1 MEQLDVIEP
10 VDEPTEWC
18 SPIVVVP
25 KADGRVRICVDLT
38 RLNQAVRREVYQMP
52 TVEETLGSLTEG
64 SVFSK
69 LDANSGFHQ
78 IVLNPES
85 AKLTTFITPF
95 GRYMFKRLPFG
106 ISSAPE
112 HFQKRMDKELSGIE
126 GVKCRMDDILIIGK
140 DQAEHDKRL
149 KQVLD
154 RLVERK
160 LTLNLEK
167 CLFSQSRLQYLGQII
182 DSDGIR
188 KDPSKIKAITD
199 MAEPQNI
206 ADLRRFLGL
215 VNHLMKFCPN
225 LAETT
230 KPLRDLLKK
239 ENAWVWGTAQQ
250 EAFRQ
255 LKVDMASDQV
265 LALYDPEKETVV
277 SSDASSFGLGAV
289 LVQKQPSGE
298 MRPVAYASRSMT
310 ETERRYA
317 QIEKEALAITW
328 ALEHWAEFL
337 IGMRFKVET
346 DHKPLIPLFSTKLI
360 DELPVRIQR
369 FRMRLMRFDFAI
381 AHVPGKL
388 LYTADS
394 LSRSPQEGKTQE
406 PKSWDDLHDEV
417 ECYVNAVLVTLP
429 ASDQRLD
436 EIRSELKS
444 DDTLKTV
451 MQYVQN
457 GWPKEKRRVH
467 GPIAKYWSKRGN
479 ISLHDGLLLRGRRI
493 IIPPRLRADLLRR
506 LHDGH
511 QGITKT
517 RANAASSVWW
527 PGISQDITRVVQN
540 CAMCEKYRR
549 ERIEPMKGTEF
560 PERPWSRVGVDFFQH
575 KDKHYLLAVDYFSRD
590 VEISQVSKNVNSAQT
605 ILQLKKIF
613 SRHGIPDILF
623 SDNGPQF
630 DSHEFTNFSTDW
642 QFQHITSSPR
652 YPQSNGEVERAVQT
666 MKAVLNKS
674 NDEYLALLNCRDTP
688 LHHGYS
694 PAQLSMGRKLRTRVP
709 CHPEELKPETPDRDH
724 IRRKEKEYRAKMKFD
739 YDHRHKV
746 VEGKELSPGD
756 RIWIPDLKEEG
767 TVIKPHES
775 PRSVIIQT
783 QNGQVRRNRR
793 MTRRVLVGSSPVP
806 PQNEDYENHEPI
818 PTRERNPDVSS
829 APGASQEDYVELL
842 VPGDQPA
849 VDKPL
854 QPEPM
859 LTRLRPR
866 GALRRPDRLIEQ
878 C

>member
-69 LDANSGFHQ
+69 LDANSGCHQ

-225 LAETT
+225 LAEKT

-239 ENAWVWGTAQQ
+239 ESAWVWDTAQQ
-250 EAFRQ
+250 EAFQQ

-289 LVQKQPSGE
+289 LMQKQPSGK
-298 MRPVAYASRSMT
+298 MRPVAYASKSMT

-394 LSRSPQEGKTQE
+394 LSRSPQEGKAQE
-406 PKSWDDLHDEV
+406 PKSWNDLHDEV
-417 ECYVNAVLVTLP
+417 ECYVNAVLVTPP

-444 DDTLKTV
+444 DDTLK
-451 MQYVQN
+451 
-457 GWPKEKRRVH
+457 
-467 GPIAKYWSKRGN
+467 
-479 ISLHDGLLLRGRRI
+479 L
-493 IIPPRLRADLLRR
+493 
-506 LHDGH
+506 
-511 QGITKT
+511 
-517 RANAASSVWW
+517 
-527 PGISQDITRVVQN
+527 
-540 CAMCEKYRR
+540 
-549 ERIEPMKGTEF
+549 
-560 PERPWSRVGVDFFQH
+560 
-575 KDKHYLLAVDYFSRD
+575 
-590 VEISQVSKNVNSAQT
+590 
-605 ILQLKKIF
+605 
-613 SRHGIPDILF
+613 
-623 SDNGPQF
+623 
-630 DSHEFTNFSTDW
+630 
-642 QFQHITSSPR
+642 
-652 YPQSNGEVERAVQT
+652 
-666 MKAVLNKS
+666 
-674 NDEYLALLNCRDTP
+674 
-688 LHHGYS
+688 
-694 PAQLSMGRKLRTRVP
+694 
-709 CHPEELKPETPDRDH
+709 
-724 IRRKEKEYRAKMKFD
+724 
-739 YDHRHKV
+739 
-746 VEGKELSPGD
+746 
-756 RIWIPDLKEEG
+756 
-767 TVIKPHES
+767 
-775 PRSVIIQT
+775 
-783 QNGQVRRNRR
+783 
-793 MTRRVLVGSSPVP
+793 
-806 PQNEDYENHEPI
+806 
-818 PTRERNPDVSS
+818 
-829 APGASQEDYVELL
+829 
-842 VPGDQPA
+842 
-849 VDKPL
+849 
-854 QPEPM
+854 
-859 LTRLRPR
+859 
-866 GALRRPDRLIEQ
+866 
-878 C
+878 

>member
-25 KADGRVRICVDLT
+25 KADGRVRIYVDLT
-38 RLNQAVRREVYQMP
+38 RLNQAVRREVYRMP

-64 SVFSK
+64 LVFSK

-112 HFQKRMDKELSGIE
+112 YFQKRMDKELSGIE
-126 GVKCRMDDILIIGK
+126 GVKCRMDDILVIGR
-140 DQAEHDKRL
+140 DQADHDQRL

-167 CLFSQSRLQYLGQII
+167 CLFSQTRLQYLGQII
-182 DSDGIR
+182 DSEGIR
-188 KDPSKIKAITD
+188 KDPSKVKAITD
-199 MAEPQNI
+199 MAEPQDI

-225 LAETT
+225 LAEKT

-239 ENAWVWGTAQQ
+239 ESAWVWGPAQQ
-250 EAFRQ
+250 EAFQQ
-255 LKVDMASDQV
+255 LKADMASEQV
-265 LALYDPEKETVV
+265 LALYDPEKDTMV

-289 LVQKQPSGE
+289 LMQKQPSGE

-388 LYTADS
+388 LYVSDP
-394 LSRSPQEGKTQE
+394 LSRSPQGTTC
-406 PKSWDDLHDEV
+406 KSWDDLHDEV

-436 EIRSELKS
+436 EIRSELKN
-444 DDTLKTV
+444 DDTLKTA
-451 MQYVQN
+451 MHYVQN
-457 GWPKEKRRVH
+457 GWPEEKRKVH
-467 GPIAKYWSKRGN
+467 GPIAKYWSERGN
-479 ISLHDGLLLRGRRI
+479 ISLHNGLLLRGRRI
-493 IIPPRLRADLLRR
+493 IIPPRLRADVLRR

-517 RANAASSVWW
+517 RANAASLVWW
-527 PGISQDITRVVQN
+527 PGISQDITKVVQN

-560 PERPWSRVGVDFFQH
+560 PDRPWSRVGVDFFQH

-590 VEISQVSKNVNSAQT
+590 VEICRVSQNVNSAQT
-605 ILQLKKIF
+605 ILHLKRIF

-623 SDNGPQF
+623 TDNGLQF
-630 DSHEFTNFSTDW
+630 DSHEFTNFSSDW

-666 MKAVLNKS
+666 MKMVLNKS
-674 NDEYLALLNCRDTP
+674 SDEYLALLNYRDTP

-709 CHPEELKPETPDRDH
+709 CHPDELKPETPDYDH
-724 IRRKEKEYRAKMKFD
+724 IRRKEREYRGKMKFN
-739 YDHRHKV
+739 YDQRHRV
-746 VEGKELSPGD
+746 VEGEELSPGD
-756 RIWIPDLKEEG
+756 RVWIPDLKAEG
-767 TVIKPHES
+767 TVIKQHES
-775 PRSVIIQT
+775 PRSDVIQT
-783 QNGQVRRNRR
+783 PNGQVRRNRR
-793 MTRRVLVGSSPVP
+793 MTRRVPEGRPPVS
-806 PQNEDYENHEPI
+806 PQNEGYESHEPT
-818 PTRERNPDVSS
+818 PTREMSPEVPS
-829 APGASQEDYVELL
+829 APRASHEDYGEL
-842 VPGDQPA
+842 PIPEDQPA
-849 VDKPL
+849 VNEPL
-854 QPEPM
+854 QPEPL

-866 GALRRPDRLIEQ
+866 GALRRPERLIEQ

>member
-1 MEQLDVIEP
+1 
-10 VDEPTEWC
+10 
-18 SPIVVVP
+18 
-25 KADGRVRICVDLT
+25 
-38 RLNQAVRREVYQMP
+38 
-52 TVEETLGSLTEG
+52 
-64 SVFSK
+64 
-69 LDANSGFHQ
+69 
-78 IVLNPES
+78 
-85 AKLTTFITPF
+85 
-95 GRYMFKRLPFG
+95 
-106 ISSAPE
+106 
-112 HFQKRMDKELSGIE
+112 MDKELSGIE
-126 GVKCRMDDILIIGK
+126 RVKCRMDDILIIGK

-394 LSRSPQEGKTQE
+394 LSRSPQEGKAQE

-457 GWPKEKRRVH
+457 GWPEEKRRVH
-467 GPIAKYWSKRGN
+467 GPIAKYWSERGN

-493 IIPPRLRADLLRR
+493 IIPPRLRADVLRR

-549 ERIEPMKGTEF
+549 ERIEPIKGTEF

-674 NDEYLALLNCRDTP
+674 NDEYLALLNYRDTP

-694 PAQLSMGRKLRTRVP
+694 PAQLSMCRKLRTRVP

-775 PRSVIIQT
+775 PRSVII
-783 QNGQVRRNRR
+783 
-793 MTRRVLVGSSPVP
+793 
-806 PQNEDYENHEPI
+806 
-818 PTRERNPDVSS
+818 
-829 APGASQEDYVELL
+829 
-842 VPGDQPA
+842 
-849 VDKPL
+849 
-854 QPEPM
+854 
-859 LTRLRPR
+859 
-866 GALRRPDRLIEQ
+866 
-878 C
+878 

>member
-1 MEQLDVIEP
+1 
-10 VDEPTEWC
+10 
-18 SPIVVVP
+18 
-25 KADGRVRICVDLT
+25 
-38 RLNQAVRREVYQMP
+38 
-52 TVEETLGSLTEG
+52 
-64 SVFSK
+64 
-69 LDANSGFHQ
+69 
-78 IVLNPES
+78 
-85 AKLTTFITPF
+85 
-95 GRYMFKRLPFG
+95 
-106 ISSAPE
+106 
-112 HFQKRMDKELSGIE
+112 MDKELSGIE
-126 GVKCRMDDILIIGK
+126 GVKCRMDDILIIGR

-188 KDPSKIKAITD
+188 KDPSKVKAITD

-215 VNHLMKFCPN
+215 VNRLMKFCPN
-225 LAETT
+225 LAEKT
-230 KPLRDLLKK
+230 KPLRDFLKK
-239 ENAWVWGTAQQ
+239 ERAWVWGTAQQ
-250 EAFRQ
+250 EAFQQ
-255 LKVDMASDQV
+255 LKADMASDQV
-265 LALYDPEKETVV
+265 LALYDPEKETMV

-298 MRPVAYASRSMT
+298 MRPVAYANRSMT

-394 LSRSPQEGKTQE
+394 LSRSPQEGKAQE
-406 PKSWDDLHDEV
+406 PKSWNDLHDEV

-436 EIRSELKS
+436 ELKN

-457 GWPKEKRRVH
+457 GWPEEQRRVH
-467 GPIAKYWSKRGN
+467 GPIAKYWSERGN

-493 IIPPRLRADLLRR
+493 IIPPRLRADVLRR

-517 RANAASSVWW
+517 HANAASSVWW
-527 PGISQDITRVVQN
+527 PGISQDITRVVRN

-575 KDKHYLLAVDYFSRD
+575 KDKHYLLAVDYCSRD
-590 VEISQVSKNVNSAQT
+590 IEISQVSKNVNSAQT
-605 ILQLKKIF
+605 ILQLKRILRGSWD
-613 SRHGIPDILF
+613 SRH
-623 SDNGPQF
+623 
-630 DSHEFTNFSTDW
+630 
-642 QFQHITSSPR
+642 
-652 YPQSNGEVERAVQT
+652 
-666 MKAVLNKS
+666 
-674 NDEYLALLNCRDTP
+674 
-688 LHHGYS
+688 
-694 PAQLSMGRKLRTRVP
+694 
-709 CHPEELKPETPDRDH
+709 
-724 IRRKEKEYRAKMKFD
+724 
-739 YDHRHKV
+739 
-746 VEGKELSPGD
+746 
-756 RIWIPDLKEEG
+756 
-767 TVIKPHES
+767 
-775 PRSVIIQT
+775 
-783 QNGQVRRNRR
+783 
-793 MTRRVLVGSSPVP
+793 
-806 PQNEDYENHEPI
+806 
-818 PTRERNPDVSS
+818 
-829 APGASQEDYVELL
+829 
-842 VPGDQPA
+842 
-849 VDKPL
+849 
-854 QPEPM
+854 
-859 LTRLRPR
+859 
-866 GALRRPDRLIEQ
+866 LI
-878 C
+878 

>member
-1 MEQLDVIEP
+1 
-10 VDEPTEWC
+10 
-18 SPIVVVP
+18 
-25 KADGRVRICVDLT
+25 
-38 RLNQAVRREVYQMP
+38 
-52 TVEETLGSLTEG
+52 
-64 SVFSK
+64 
-69 LDANSGFHQ
+69 
-78 IVLNPES
+78 
-85 AKLTTFITPF
+85 
-95 GRYMFKRLPFG
+95 
-106 ISSAPE
+106 
-112 HFQKRMDKELSGIE
+112 
-126 GVKCRMDDILIIGK
+126 
-140 DQAEHDKRL
+140 
-149 KQVLD
+149 
-154 RLVERK
+154 
-160 LTLNLEK
+160 
-167 CLFSQSRLQYLGQII
+167 
-182 DSDGIR
+182 
-188 KDPSKIKAITD
+188 
-199 MAEPQNI
+199 
-206 ADLRRFLGL
+206 
-215 VNHLMKFCPN
+215 
-225 LAETT
+225 
-230 KPLRDLLKK
+230 
-239 ENAWVWGTAQQ
+239 
-250 EAFRQ
+250 
-255 LKVDMASDQV
+255 
-265 LALYDPEKETVV
+265 
-277 SSDASSFGLGAV
+277 
-289 LVQKQPSGE
+289 
-298 MRPVAYASRSMT
+298 
-310 ETERRYA
+310 
-317 QIEKEALAITW
+317 
-328 ALEHWAEFL
+328 
-337 IGMRFKVET
+337 
-346 DHKPLIPLFSTKLI
+346 
-360 DELPVRIQR
+360 
-369 FRMRLMRFDFAI
+369 
-381 AHVPGKL
+381 
-388 LYTADS
+388 
-394 LSRSPQEGKTQE
+394 
-406 PKSWDDLHDEV
+406 
-417 ECYVNAVLVTLP
+417 
-429 ASDQRLD
+429 
-436 EIRSELKS
+436 
-444 DDTLKTV
+444 
-451 MQYVQN
+451 
-457 GWPKEKRRVH
+457 
-467 GPIAKYWSKRGN
+467 
-479 ISLHDGLLLRGRRI
+479 
-493 IIPPRLRADLLRR
+493 
-506 LHDGH
+506 
-511 QGITKT
+511 
-517 RANAASSVWW
+517 
-527 PGISQDITRVVQN
+527 
-540 CAMCEKYRR
+540 MCEKYRR

-674 NDEYLALLNCRDTP
+674 NDEYLALLNYRDTP

-694 PAQLSMGRKLRTRVP
+694 PAQLSVGRKLRTRVT

-818 PTRERNPDVSS
+818 PTRKRNPHVSS
-829 APGASQEDYVELL
+829 APGASQEDYVEIL